1 MLTEFSTRSQ
11 MRESLAK
18 IKAKS
23 RNLMHICF
31 PATMIIMLFARW
43 IYPRMFTPEFQKSAD
58 VFLIYSLLVI
68 PRLVFPQTVIVGRK
82 KTHIA
87 LIAAILEIGFN
98 IPLSLLMIKWGY
110 NIVGVALATF
120 IVYLIGK
127 IFLSGYLWIKMKI
140 KPGEYIPLK
149 IYLVYSF
156 LLIVLF
162 ILIDHRIIDI
172 H

>member
-1 MLTEFSTRSQ
+1 MFAWFRVRSKGVPLVLMLATGLSNAMLPEFSTRS
-11 MRESLAK
+11 RLKESLAK

-31 PATMIIMLFARW
+31 PATMVVMLFARW

-58 VFLIYSLLVI
+58 VFLIYTLLVI
-68 PRLVFPQTVIVGRK
+68 PRLIFPQTVIVGRK
-82 KTHIA
+82 KTHIT
-87 LIAAILEIGFN
+87 LIAALLELGLN

-127 IFLSGYLWIKMKI
+127 IYLA
-140 KPGEYIPLK
+140 
-149 IYLVYSF
+149 
-156 LLIVLF
+156 
-162 ILIDHRIIDI
+162 DI
-172 H
+172 CG